1 MITSLTMKK
10 KTVKGHLRSKTISSQ
25 NVSYEVMVKNFFI
38 LKKSFVSFS
47 RYSSF
52 CIFDHPI
59 TPQ

>member
-10 KTVKGHLRSKTISSQ
+10 KPVKGHLRSKTISSQ
-25 NVSYEVMVKNFFI
+25 NVSYEAMVKNFFI
-38 LKKSFVSFS
+38 LKKIFVSFS